1 MIEKRINLSFYFLL
15 ASYSLLLVYV
25 ANNFS
30 LSPKEIEI
38 FYSNKHDLLWYLTHI
53 STHFL
58 GTNNIGIRLPFI
70 IFYIL
75 SVVLAYLLTDDYF
88 KFQSDRL
95 ISISIFMVLPGLTS
109 AAILVDSSIIV
120 VFCILLYLYL
130 YKLYGKEYY
139 LLLFLFLII
148 DNSFA
153 ILYLSLFFYSLKKRD
168 NVLLVLSLILFAISM
183 YMYGFS
189 IQGHPK
195 GYFLDTFAIYA
206 SIFSPVLFFYFFY
219 TIYRVTIKEEKDLY
233 WYIAI
238 TSLLLSFVFSLR
250 QKINIS
256 DFAPFVVI
264 AVPVMV
270 KLFLHS
276 YRIRLRDF
284 RTKHILFARIMI
296 LTLLLNTFLL
306 IFNNVIYIFI
316 DNPKKHFAYKYHGT
330 QELAYKLKN
339 MGIDKIKCQNKKLQ
353 KQLDFYSVTKGSK
366 YYLSQS
372 KEDNYFKVIYIKYFD
387 KKIKTYYILLQK

>member
-353 KQLDFYSVTKGSK
+353 KQLDFYGVTKGSK